1 MKLKTTVILIFAL
14 FLVSG
19 NIQSQSTDS
28 LLVQDSSKAVLNKKK
43 VYSHARRATV
53 MSAILPG
60 LGQAYNKKYWKM
72 PIIYAG
78 MGGFAYM
85 YLNNNEEYIYYRD
98 NLRAIHDGD
107 SSTTNTTNYQDWQL
121 QSLKDQYKKNRDLA
135 LIGFFAVYLLNIIDA
150 NVDGHLH
157 SFDVSDDLSLS
168 MDPYCV
174 PRGIYTQTNKT
185 EIGMRFTLNF
195 K

>member
-1 MKLKTTVILIFAL
+1 MKLKNFVILILAF
-14 FLVSG
+14 FLLSDCLKS
-19 NIQSQSTDS
+19 QSQDS
-28 LLVQDSSKAVLNKKK
+28 LIVQDSSKMVRNKKK

-60 LGQAYNKKYWKM
+60 LGQAYNRKYWKM

-85 YLNNNEEYIYYRD
+85 YINNNSEYTYYRD
-98 NLRAIHDGD
+98 NLKAIYDED
-107 SSTTNTTNYQDWQL
+107 PNTNNNTNYQDWQL

-150 NVDGHLH
+150 NVDGHLRT
-157 SFDVSDDLSLS
+157 FDVSDDLGLHV
-168 MDPYCV
+168 DPYFAP
-174 PRGIYTQTNKT
+174 PRMQSSFKAA
-185 EIGMRFTLNF
+185 EIGMSFTLKF
-195 K
+195 R